1 MNPLNRESL
10 TNGNYLMSFKD
21 TPGVEWW
28 SKEQIIASMQATLTK
43 RPEGEAVWLFAYGSL
58 IWNPQCHFVESVP
71 AYLKGWRRSFC
82 MRLMAGRGS
91 PEQPGRMLSLAPG
104 GETQG
109 LALRFTEES
118 LEQELLMV
126 WLREMVG
133 GTYQPDWAELS
144 LADGRRAKAII
155 FRAKPNCPLH
165 EEDDSIETISPLI
178 AQAHGV
184 LGSNHDYVIR
194 LNDTLEEHGFKDH
207 YVNELAKKLDKTA
220 SAAG

>member
-1 MNPLNRESL
+1 MNPLNRDSL
-10 TNGNYLMSFKD
+10 SNGNYLMSFQ
-21 TPGVEWW
+21 GISGFNWW
-28 SKEQIIASMQATLTK
+28 SQEQIIASMHDTLIK
-43 RPEGEAVWLFAYGSL
+43 RSEDEPVWLFAYGSL
-58 IWNPQCHFVESVP
+58 IWNPQCRYVESVP
-71 AYLKGWRRSFC
+71 ALLQGWRRSFC
-82 MRLMAGRGS
+82 MRLIAGRGS

-104 GETQG
+104 GQTQG
-109 LALRFTEES
+109 MALRFTEEC

-144 LADGRRAKAII
+144 LVDGRRAKAII

-194 LNDTLEEHGFKDH
+194 LNDTLDEYGFKDD
-207 YVNELAKKLDKTA
+207 YINDLAKRLAEAKKK
-220 SAAG
+220 